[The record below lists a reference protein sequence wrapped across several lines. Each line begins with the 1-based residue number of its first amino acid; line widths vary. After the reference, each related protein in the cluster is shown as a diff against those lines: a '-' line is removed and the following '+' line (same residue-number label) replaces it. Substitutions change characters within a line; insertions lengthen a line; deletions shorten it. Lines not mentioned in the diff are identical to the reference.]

1 MHLFKGDVPLLGR
14 VAARTVILRATRPG
28 GVAGPGGLCDALDV
42 GNPTDPTPTDPTP
55 TAADDEQWP
64 IPWSARP
71 PQRYVFATLAVVL
84 GIAIVVTAV
93 AYIQAGT
100 GGIVPFLMITVGP
113 VLAVVYV
120 YYFGFRK
127 FDQQD

>member
-1 MHLFKGDVPLLGR
+1 MSESPSPETLPV
-14 VAARTVILRATRPG
+14 
-28 GVAGPGGLCDALDV
+28 
-42 GNPTDPTPTDPTP
+42 
-55 TAADDEQWP
+55 
-64 IPWSARP
+64 PWSARA
-71 PQRYVFATLAVVL
+71 PQRYVFAALAVVI
-84 GIAIVVTAV
+84 GIAVVLTGV

-100 GGIVPFLMITVGP
+100 GGVVPFLMVTVGP